1 MTGTC
6 TRCGRARKLRRRDL
20 CGACYQ
26 TLWKSGCLPELP
38 AKRRA
43 PRVVRECRHAGR
55 PHRHG
60 TRDAYVSDR
69 CRCEPCTGANTA
81 EARARS
87 HRRAMAR
94 WNQPDS
100 AMVDGETVRA
110 HLRAL
115 MDAGMGWKRI
125 ASLAGVSS
133 STVSSILY
141 GEHRYDPSHPDY
153 RPPRKQ
159 MRRRIA
165 DALLGV
171 RLDLADRALVDATGA
186 RRRLQALVVVGWSQS
201 RLAQMVGMTP
211 ASLGLLIH
219 GRRDRVLVS
228 TAAAVQRL
236 YDAHWAAGPV
246 PTNRAERSGF
256 VRVRAAAVERGWV
269 PAMAWDDDMI
279 DDPAAQPCMGDVI
292 TGVPARVADAIELL
306 DSGEIPEQIAGRLG
320 VTLATLTQNVRRY
333 APDRATVFNAALGRW
348 RSQAGA
354 A

>member
-1 MTGTC
+1 MPATKPCGSQAACLSCRRKDGRRVLFGNVDMPAARTVTAPATRTC
-6 TRCGRARKLRRRDL
+6 RI
-20 CGACYQ
+20 GAAA
-26 TLWKSGCLPELP
+26 S
-38 AKRRA
+38 RA
-43 PRVVRECRHAGR
+43 PVPTPPRRVRVHIAGR
-55 PHRHG
+55 WLAG
-60 TRDAYVSDR
+60 T
-69 CRCEPCTGANTA
+69 NLI
-81 EARARS
+81 
-87 HRRAMAR
+87 RR
-94 WNQPDS
+94 
-100 AMVDGETVRA
+100 MVDGETVRA

-141 GEHRYDPSHPDY
+141 GEHRDDPSHPDY

>member
-6 TRCGRARKLRRRDL
+6 TRCSKRGKLCRSDL
-20 CGACYQ
+20 CKACYQ
-26 TLWKSGCLPELP
+26 RLWKAGSLPALP
-38 AKRRA
+38 AKVRA
-43 PRVVRECRHAGR
+43 ARAVRDCQHAGH

-60 TRDAYVSDR
+60 TRVAYVWDR
-69 CRCEPCTGANTA
+69 CGCEPCTQANTD

-87 HRRAMAR
+87 HRKAMAR
-94 WNQPDS
+94 WNQSDS
-100 AMVDGETVRA
+100 AMVDGEKVRA
-110 HLRAL
+110 HLRGL
-115 MDAGMGWKRI
+115 MDAGMGRKRI
-125 ASLAGVSS
+125 ASLAGVPS
-133 STVSSILY
+133 STLSAILY
-141 GEHRYDPSHPDY
+141 GAHSDDPTHPYY

-333 APDRATVFNAALGRW
+333 APTERPFSMR
-348 RSQAGA
+348 R
-354 A
+354 